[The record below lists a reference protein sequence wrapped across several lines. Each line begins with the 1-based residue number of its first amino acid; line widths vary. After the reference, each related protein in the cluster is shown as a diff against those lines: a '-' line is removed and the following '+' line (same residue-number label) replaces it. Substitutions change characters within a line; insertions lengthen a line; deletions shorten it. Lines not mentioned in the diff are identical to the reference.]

1 MPTIMNMH
9 RVDTVNNLIDSYKDK
24 LDSPYNIHFNRAPIP
39 VEWYNQSK
47 EHTSMDEGT
56 RDVWD
61 TVGAESPV
69 RYNLIDGV
77 VYGMPQL
84 NINWSRT
91 DNGLESDDISG
102 DTYILPNTWIPY
114 PNDYFRVKHIDRD
127 VLFTVTD
134 VTVDTFPN
142 GANYYKV
149 NFTFDR
155 QTAEQL
161 NKQVIAKFRM
171 ILDNVGTEYDV
182 IIKEDIFA
190 TADRLDSIYLTLQA
204 YYLSCF
210 FKDSLQNFVYTYDNC
225 QFYDP
230 FMIEFFKRNELFN
243 NSGGFVYINHEL
255 PLSATFS
262 IDYSRSLYHWIEL
275 RDKNKQFFN
284 RAVAK
289 LIDNSSSIF
298 YARTGDF
305 YEVMFSNLQFAKSID
320 IIDGDLIYRIQNND
334 PSYDGSQLYKNI
346 IVRYFNNQD
355 YTDEELQA
363 LEFLQIE
370 DSKDCFYYIP
380 IIMYC
385 LRYKI
390 SDMIKRR

>member
-9 RVDTVNNLIDSYKDK
+9 RVETVSSLIDSYKSK
-24 LDSPYNIHFNRAPIP
+24 LDSPYNAHFNRTPIP

-77 VYGMPQL
+77 VFGMPQL
-84 NINWSRT
+84 NINWNRT
-91 DNGLESDDISG
+91 DNGLESDEISG
-102 DTYILPNTWIPY
+102 DTFVLPNTWIPY
-114 PNDYFRVKHIDRD
+114 PNDYFRVKHIDGD
-127 VLFTVTD
+127 ILFTVTD
-134 VTVDTFPN
+134 VTIDTFPN

-149 NFTFDR
+149 NFAYDR
-155 QTAEQL
+155 QTATQL
-161 NKQVIAKFRM
+161 NKQVVARFKM
-171 ILDNVGTEYDV
+171 ILDNVGTEYAV

-190 TADRLDSIYLTLQA
+190 TADRLDSIYLTLQS
-204 YYLSCF
+204 YYLSSF
-210 FKDSLQNFVYTYDNC
+210 FKDSLQNFVYAHDNC

-230 FMIEFFKRNELFN
+230 YMIEFFKRNNLFT
-243 NSGGFVYINHEL
+243 NSEGFVYINHEL
-255 PLSATFS
+255 PLPATFS
-262 IDYSRSLYHWIEL
+262 IDYSRSVYHWIEL

-284 RAVAK
+284 RAVAR
-289 LIDNSSSIF
+289 LIDNPSSIF

-320 IIDGDLIYRIQNND
+320 IIDGDLIYKIRNND

-355 YTDEELQA
+355 YTDEELQS

-380 IIMYC
+380 ILMYC